1 MERTT
6 HYQSNQDNEKNQK
19 KYQPDKKDIMLGL
32 IEILYKSNTINEE
45 TYISV
50 KRVIK
55 QEVQ

>member
-6 HYQSNQDNEKNQK
+6 YYESNQDNEENQK

-32 IEILYKSNTINEE
+32 IEILYKSNSINEE

-55 QEVQ
+55 QEV